1 MLYVDSQKV
10 AEGRIPKTQPFAFSG
25 DEGVDVGMD
34 GETAV
39 SNDYKEGDNK
49 FTGKIRNVTVDVGAS
64 QLSAADEKVLQQ
76 VNEEIAAAVQ

>member
-1 MLYVDSQKV
+1 M
-10 AEGRIPKTQPFAFSG
+10 FSG

-49 FTGKIRNVTVDVGAS
+49 FTGIIEKITIDIDPS
-64 QLSAADEKVLQQ
+64 KLSKEDEEKVEQADE
-76 VNEEIAAAVQ
+76 EAAAIED